1 MSGHPV
7 SAGGRADATEVR
19 QKLLGRLGLRAD
31 ATDQDVEAAHDELV
45 EFLELAPHDVKS
57 WAASAT
63 AEADEAF
70 ALLSGPEKDLVA
82 AAPVAV
88 MAQVSVHKATP
99 GATAV
104 AATSSGFN
112 APAAPPAPPAKPWA
126 PAVLTS
132 AKAQKSKLI
141 GAGVAVAVVA
151 VVASVFFMGK
161 GSAVPGITGTP
172 TSTSTTA
179 ASNGPTPVPADPAK
193 VAALMQKITANP
205 KDKASFQALGDIYF
219 AAADYKNASVFEQK
233 VLGVDPKN
241 QVALL
246 AGGAAQFNLGNA
258 PAAKKLWLV
267 AAKLYPKSAEVHY
280 DLGFLY
286 MSATPPDSA
295 NMTAEWKKVV
305 AIDPNSALAKT
316 VSSHLASS
324 TPKATASPSAK

>member
-1 MSGHPV
+1 MSRQPV
-7 SAGGRADATEVR
+7 SVGGRADATEFR
-19 QKLLGRLGLRAD
+19 QELLGRLGLRDNAS
-31 ATDQDVEAAHDELV
+31 DQDVEAAHNGLV
-45 EFLELAPHDVKS
+45 DFLELAPHEVKS
-57 WAASAT
+57 WAT
-63 AEADEAF
+63 ARTTDVDEAF
-70 ALLSGPEKDLVA
+70 ALLSGPEEDLLPPA
-82 AAPVAV
+82 LPVV
-88 MAQVSVHKATP
+88 TATP
-99 GATAV
+99 EGPVSLDKDVVSESPAPPAFS
-104 AATSSGFN
+104 ARPMAP
-112 APAAPPAPPAKPWA
+112 APAAPGRRWPQRTQLVWA
-126 PAVLTS
+126 IVPLLVVGIVLAVYY
-132 AKAQKSKLI
+132 
-141 GAGVAVAVVA
+141 
-151 VVASVFFMGK
+151 MGK
-161 GSAVPGITGTP
+161 GSDVPGISGTP
-172 TSTSTTA
+172 TNQATTA
-179 ASNGPTPVPADPAK
+179 PAAAKAAPLDQAK
-193 VAALMQKITANP
+193 VGALMQKITANP